1 MADQDDPNLVEM
13 KLGPEGMQA
22 LELLQEY
29 FNQRKFDVY
38 TAMLIAGNL
47 HGWVLLCSCDS
58 LGLDAVLAQAERSHA
73 AQQEWIR
80 GNFEAL
86 QARREV
92 LRALDRGESGGQI
105 Q

>member
-1 MADQDDPNLVEM
+1 MADQDDPNLVKME
-13 KLGPEGMQA
+13 LGPEGVQA
-22 LELLQEY
+22 LESLQEY
-29 FNQRKFDVY
+29 FNQQKFDVY

-58 LGLDAVLAQAERSHA
+58 LGLDAVLAQLDRSYEAEK
-73 AQQEWIR
+73 EWIK

-92 LRALDRGESGGQI
+92 LRALDSGESGGHI